1 MDETKEYSEENTDQ
15 TITTEESTEQVEE
28 SSEDVSQLKAEL
40 AKFRDI
46 AERRK
51 AKLEE
56 LSKGSQDAQSSQK
69 TDSKSEISTEEIVL
83 LAQGLSEEQVA
94 YLKKVAS
101 VEGMSLKEA
110 KNSPIFTTWMKS
122 EEERIK
128 AEKASLG
135 ASQGSGSRKAQK
147 SFKTSG
153 LTKEENKELWKKQ
166 NGLA

>member
-1 MDETKEYSEENTDQ
+1 MDETNVHSEENTDQ
-15 TITTEESTEQVEE
+15 TITSDESTENVEE
-28 SSEDVSQLKAEL
+28 SHEDVSQLKSEL
-40 AKFRDI
+40 AKFKDI

-51 AKLEE
+51 AKIEE
-56 LSKGSQDAQSSQK
+56 LSKATQDAQPSQK
-69 TDSKSEISTEEIVL
+69 VDSKSELSTEEIVL

-147 SFKTSG
+147 SFTTSG
-153 LTKEENKELWKKQ
+153 LSKEEHKELWKKQ

>member
-15 TITTEESTEQVEE
+15 TITTDESTEQADE
-28 SSEDVSQLKAEL
+28 STEDVSQLKAEL
-40 AKFRDI
+40 AKFKDI

-56 LSKGSQDAQSSQK
+56 LSKGSQDSQSSQK
-69 TDSKSEISTEEIVL
+69 TDSKSELSTDEIVL

-94 YLKKVAS
+94 YLKKVAT

-147 SFKTSG
+147 SFKTQG
-153 LTKEENKELWKKQ
+153 LSKEEHKELWKKQ